1 MESPSRRLRRVLG
14 GLCIALLF
22 LTALSIEDGSLVVMD
37 DDSSNSDDT
46 AAVFPILAII
56 FGLLYISITRAG
68 GREYGNHFMD
78 RWVSR
83 EGEEEMTSRLRLEQD
98 EASVDGMGTAWAELE
113 KSHLEES
120 LGEEE

>member
-22 LTALSIEDGSLVVMD
+22 LTALGIEDGDLVVMD
-37 DDSSNSDDT
+37 DDSSNSDDV
-46 AAVFPILAII
+46 AIAFPILAII
-56 FGLLYISITRAG
+56 FGLLYISISRAG
-68 GREYGNHFMD
+68 GNEYGSHFMD
-78 RWVSR
+78 RWISR
-83 EGEEEMTSRLRLEQD
+83 ENEAEMTARLRIEQD

-113 KSHLEES
+113 KEHLEES